1 MSADR
6 KLVSI
11 DAYITGPLSW
21 LDDYAKRGFRPSSD
35 TDLKTKARRLNDDYT
50 ASVYTKGIHLSRV
63 GAFCSGVAAFWVL
76 GMFATTALVFPDK
89 TSLLLGLIR
98 IVLAFPFS
106 WTSYVTLDPLLF
118 CTERIEF
125 FWKAAWRTIHKEK
138 QSSSML

>member
-11 DAYITGPLSW
+11 DAYITGPLNW
-21 LDDYAKRGFRPSSD
+21 LDDYAKKGFRPSSD
-35 TDLKTKARRLNDDYT
+35 TDLKTKAQRLNDDFS
-50 ASVYTKGIHLSRV
+50 ASVHTKGIHLSRV

-76 GMFATTALVFPDK
+76 GMFATTALIFPDK

-106 WTSYVTLDPLLF
+106 W
-118 CTERIEF
+118 
-125 FWKAAWRTIHKEK
+125 
-138 QSSSML
+138 